1 MKNLLVYYDPDL
13 TTQLEDIPVPEY
25 GENDVLVKVIAA
37 GSNPKDWKV
46 CLDARPLASM

>member
-1 MKNLLVYYDPDL
+1 MKNLIVYYDPEL